1 MGPDKNMDCSNSIKA
16 SLTLQREGDN
26 NHAFRLDV
34 DLTLNGA
41 GITAIFG
48 HSGSGKTTFLRC
60 FSGLEKAD
68 QANICING
76 DVWQDNKQFT
86 PTHKR
91 PLGYVFQEASLFP
104 HLTAMDNLQ
113 YAVKRS
119 WSSVDDDFFQKV
131 ISVMD
136 ISHLLNRHP
145 EQLSGG
151 ERQRVA
157 IARALLVKPRVLLM
171 DEPLASLDGARK
183 AEIIPYL
190 AQLPGLFNIP
200 ILYVSHSLE
209 EVSQLADHCV
219 LLNQG
224 QVVAQGTPQD
234 VFSRIDLP
242 VRFDEE
248 TGVIIQG
255 AVVERDEQWHLSKI
269 KFTDSELWVRDG
281 GDAIGDRVRI
291 RILAR
296 DVSLTEQPC
305 DQSSILN
312 RVLVT
317 VEEIV
322 ADRDEAMSL
331 LRLKAGSD
339 YLIAR
344 LTNRS
349 VNHLN
354 LCPGKRIWA
363 QIKSVALV
371 R

>member
-1 MGPDKNMDCSNSIKA
+1 MNCKSSIR
-16 SLTLQREGDN
+16 TRI
-26 NHAFRLDV
+26 RLDRTNHGSTDFHLNI
-34 DLTLNGA
+34 DLTLKGK

-48 HSGSGKTTFLRC
+48 HSGSGKTTYLRC
-60 FSGLEKAD
+60 VAGLERPDNAEV
-68 QANICING
+68 CING
-76 DVWQDNKQFT
+76 EIWQDQERFV

-91 PLGYVFQEASLFP
+91 PVGYVFQEASLFP
-104 HLTAMDNLQ
+104 HLTARGNLN

-119 WSSVDDDFFQKV
+119 WSPVDTDFFEKV
-131 ISVMD
+131 ISVMGIEAVMD
-136 ISHLLNRHP
+136 RYPSA
-145 EQLSGG
+145 LSGG

-157 IARALLVKPRVLLM
+157 IARALLIKPRVLLM
-171 DEPLASLDGARK
+171 DEPLASLDGPRK

-190 AQLPGLFNIP
+190 AQLPDLFEIP

-209 EVSQLADHCV
+209 EVSQLADHCI

-224 QVVAQGTPQD
+224 QVVAEGSPQD

-248 TGVIIQG
+248 TGVIIKG
-255 AVVERDEQWHLSKI
+255 AVVERDDQWHLSRI
-269 KFTDSELWVRDG
+269 EFSDNELWVRDG
-281 GDAIGDRVRI
+281 GDSIGDHVRI

-312 RVLVT
+312 RVYVE
-317 VEEIV
+317 VEEI
-322 ADRDEAMSL
+322 APDRDEAMSL
-331 LRLKAGSD
+331 LRLKAGEE

-349 VNHLN
+349 VSHLG
-354 LCPGKRIWA
+354 LKPGRKIWA